1 VYTIQNAIRNDG
13 VSWRRA
19 GPLPVTKERAPLSVL
34 KQPWV
39 KSALRRQKRARVFS
53 GRLNK
58 NEILHQGEAS
68 CASLF

>member
-1 VYTIQNAIRNDG
+1 MHTARNAIRNNG
-13 VSWRRA
+13 VSWDLA

-58 NEILHQGEAS
+58 NEILHQGETP